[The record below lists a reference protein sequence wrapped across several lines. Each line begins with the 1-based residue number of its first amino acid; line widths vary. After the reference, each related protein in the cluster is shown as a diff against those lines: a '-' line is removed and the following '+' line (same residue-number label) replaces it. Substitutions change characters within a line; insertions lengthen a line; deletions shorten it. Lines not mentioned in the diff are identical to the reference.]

1 MGGGADTDDA
11 LRRAG
16 AIRSAALAFP
26 LRRRPAALAI
36 LMLPLPPIQM
46 KFRNRTAL
54 AAAVL
59 AVVLHAAAQTA
70 HAQQPAASVPVPPA
84 EGTYELS
91 AVEELPEIR
100 NRRDIA
106 RLVAAGFPAELR
118 GTGTQGSVTLRFRVL
133 TTGRVDP
140 ATITVVESAHEAF
153 NEPAVQVA
161 QRMLFRPAG
170 INGRPV
176 SVIVTVPINFFDP
189 DKPAADSVV
198 AAPRA
203 AP

>member
-1 MGGGADTDDA
+1 M
-11 LRRAG
+11 
-16 AIRSAALAFP
+16 
-26 LRRRPAALAI
+26 
-36 LMLPLPPIQM
+36 M
-46 KFRNRTAL
+46 FRNRTGL

-59 AVVLHAAAQTA
+59 GVLLHAAPQTA
-70 HAQQPAASVPVPPA
+70 HAQQPAAAATVPPA

-91 AVEELPEIR
+91 AVEEMPEIR

-106 RLVAAGFPAELR
+106 RLVAAGYPVDLR
-118 GTGTQGSVTLRFRVL
+118 GTGTQAGVTLRFRVL

-140 ATITVVESAHEAF
+140 ATVTVVESAHEAF

-161 QRMLFRPAG
+161 RRMLFRPAG

-176 SVIVTVPINFFDP
+176 SVLVTVPINFFDP
-189 DKPAADSVV
+189 DTPAADPVPV
-198 AAPRA
+198 APRP